1 MMKTLVLHIP
11 EDPFR
16 AEPPRIANPL
26 AEQQALTVMFP
37 AYIKVAL
44 FPGNCFSFAKNLLFF
59 VQYTLLRSLLRI
71 PNVVQLSCVG
81 AFVK

>member
-11 EDPFR
+11 EDPSW

-26 AEQQALTVMFP
+26 GEQQALTVVFP

-59 VQYTLLRSLLRI
+59 VHIRYY
-71 PNVVQLSCVG
+71 VVFY
-81 AFVK
+81 AFPMLCN

>member
-26 AEQQALTVMFP
+26 GEQHALTVVFP

-59 VQYTLLRSLLRI
+59 VHIRYY
-71 PNVVQLSCVG
+71 VVFY
-81 AFVK
+81 AFPMLCN

>member
-26 AEQQALTVMFP
+26 GEQQALTVVFQ
-37 AYIKVAL
+37 YQ
-44 FPGNCFSFAKNLLFF
+44 GGTFSWQLFF
-59 VQYTLLRSLLRI
+59 FCEKFTLFCTYTLLRSLLRI
-71 PNVVQLSCVG
+71 PNVMQLSCVG